1 MTTRYENTDG
11 LDSNIAFE
19 EQVIKPSIEEL
30 RSLLNFIEERNDF
43 LRLNF
48 KHKGMLEFTR
58 EEYKE
63 RILFIMDNNKDVFLP
78 LQGRVTISRLR
89 KEK

>member
-1 MTTRYENTDG
+1 MTTKYENTDG
-11 LDSNIAFE
+11 IDANISFE

-30 RSLLNFIEERNDF
+30 QSLLNFIEERNDF
-43 LRLNF
+43 LKLNLM
-48 KHKGMLEFTR
+48 HKGMLQFTR
-58 EEYKE
+58 EEYKK

-89 KEK
+89 KEN